1 MITIENITKVYED
14 SKVLDGI
21 SFKVEEGEFV
31 CILGPSGCGK
41 TTLLRCISGLDINY
55 SGCINIEQE
64 LQSDYLRNKRIS
76 VVLQKYSN
84 FPWLNVIENVQTA
97 FSNRNKQVRVEE
109 QNNLIDDILTD
120 LEIIDTKHKHI
131 NQLSGGMQQRV
142 AIARAL
148 AQNTEIMALDE
159 PFGALDFKTRTA
171 LQMIFK
177 KINHKYNRT
186 IVFVTHDVE
195 EALILSDNIFVMSNV
210 PAKIIKTIQ
219 PDFKKLQ
226 NSEIKYSNE
235 FIRQKKEVE
244 EILLNV

>member
-1 MITIENITKVYED
+1 MITIENITKGYED

-41 TTLLRCISGLDINY
+41 TTLLRCISGLDSNY
-55 SGCINIEQE
+55 DGSIKIKDEV
-64 LQSDYLRNKRIS
+64 QSYYLKNKRIS

-84 FPWLNVIENVQTA
+84 FPWLDVIENVRTA
-97 FSNRNKQVRVEE
+97 FNNGSKQVKLEE
-109 QNNLIDDILTD
+109 EIIIVNNILTD
-120 LEIIDTKHKHI
+120 LEIIDSKHKHI

-171 LQMIFK
+171 LQLLFK
-177 KINHKYNRT
+177 KINRKYNRT
-186 IVFVTHDVE
+186 IVFVTHDAE
-195 EALILSDNIFVMSNV
+195 EALFLSDTIYVLSNT
-210 PAKIIKTIQ
+210 PANIIKTVKTNYKNNQ
-219 PDFKKLQ
+219 DT
-226 NSEIKYSNE
+226 EVKYSTE
-235 FIRQKKEVE
+235 FVKQKKELEGV
-244 EILLNV
+244 LFKL